1 MQAPK
6 VDLFTICR
14 GAAHPLFQN
23 SLEAVNTNIKDPNTP
38 VAKKRKITL
47 QAALNKLLF
56 C

>member
-23 SLEAVNTNIKDPNTP
+23 ALEAVNANLPI
-38 VAKKRKITL
+38 IS
-47 QAALNKLLF
+47 
-56 C
+56 